1 MKKLLNIMAGML
13 AMAATTA
20 CTTDL
25 DEVQLNPSE
34 VVPPVLTVPATID
47 LGAMASTMEFDY
59 TPIDYGFSAAV
70 NYSLMISTE
79 SLETPVSIAM
89 GIAGDKLTA
98 DRFKINSALIDAG
111 IAPAVETEVSMWL
124 EAGMINDKGSLL
136 ASTVFASEHVA
147 SEVIPY
153 VWSVTGYLA
162 ADSETPVLATLD
174 MKETAA
180 DTWLCEKV
188 PVYGTFKFCYNHDDT
203 DVLGGTFA
211 AMNENFTGFGVGRR
225 NRHHRNRGFR
235 GRHAL
240 QHTPQH
246 IDKRGKRFGSRH
258 LLEPYRRKRRLE
270 QGRRHGRGCQRHMGK
285 PRHHDG
291 GYVQDTLCR
300 RLGR

>member
-98 DRFKINSALIDAG
+98 DRF
-111 IAPAVETEVSMWL
+111 
-124 EAGMINDKGSLL
+124 
-136 ASTVFASEHVA
+136 
-147 SEVIPY
+147 
-153 VWSVTGYLA
+153 
-162 ADSETPVLATLD
+162 
-174 MKETAA
+174 
-180 DTWLCEKV
+180 
-188 PVYGTFKFCYNHDDT
+188 
-203 DVLGGTFA
+203 
-211 AMNENFTGFGVGRR
+211 
-225 NRHHRNRGFR
+225 
-235 GRHAL
+235 
-240 QHTPQH
+240 
-246 IDKRGKRFGSRH
+246 
-258 LLEPYRRKRRLE
+258 
-270 QGRRHGRGCQRHMGK
+270 
-285 PRHHDG
+285 
-291 GYVQDTLCR
+291 
-300 RLGR
+300 